1 MNLNKLDRNQQKRLF
16 FNVVLFVLILFMAI
30 RLPLDTDFWWHIHA
44 GQLTIE
50 NGYPVLK
57 DFTSFTVEGN
67 QWVNH
72 SWLAQV
78 IFFLIYSFSGNLGM
92 MIFVAFLATLSML
105 LVYLRLRSNVLVNA
119 FVMVLCVATTAV
131 VWTTRPQLFSLLFFS
146 ILSFLVFEKDV
157 VYSKKFIFAVA
168 VLFLFWSNLHAGFS
182 IGIILIATFIFGL
195 LLDNFFYI
203 DFTEMNKRK
212 NLLRWIGLLLFVSII
227 VLINPNGSDIW
238 KVQFSTISMPVLQ
251 NLIPEWASPN
261 FHELYQQPF
270 LWLWLLL
277 VFFFMV
283 NKKEYSFTKIIPF
296 IVLGALGFLSR
307 RNYVYFAIFS
317 IPILSEEISHFYM
330 NYIKPKFR
338 KNPQA
343 FFFKLN
349 KNPNVWISKLLNSF
363 IIFWLLIFTIGKIVY
378 LGSPIIY
385 QTYLEISYPQKAV
398 EFLIDKQNSDYRCL
412 NSYAWGGYQSWVLPE
427 MKIFIDGRTDLY
439 GETIIRDWIQMINAE
454 EGWESIIIDYDINCV
469 FLEKDYRIIDEL
481 KNKSWRILYS
491 DKSAII
497 MAKPE

>member
-30 RLPLDTDFWWHIHA
+30 RLPLDTDFWWHIRA

-157 VYSKKFIFAVA
+157 VNSKKFIFAVA

-227 VLINPNGSDIW
+227 VLIKPN
-238 KVQFSTISMPVLQ
+238 
-251 NLIPEWASPN
+251 
-261 FHELYQQPF
+261 
-270 LWLWLLL
+270 
-277 VFFFMV
+277 
-283 NKKEYSFTKIIPF
+283 
-296 IVLGALGFLSR
+296 
-307 RNYVYFAIFS
+307 
-317 IPILSEEISHFYM
+317 
-330 NYIKPKFR
+330 
-338 KNPQA
+338 
-343 FFFKLN
+343 
-349 KNPNVWISKLLNSF
+349 
-363 IIFWLLIFTIGKIVY
+363 
-378 LGSPIIY
+378 
-385 QTYLEISYPQKAV
+385 
-398 EFLIDKQNSDYRCL
+398 
-412 NSYAWGGYQSWVLPE
+412 
-427 MKIFIDGRTDLY
+427 
-439 GETIIRDWIQMINAE
+439 
-454 EGWESIIIDYDINCV
+454 
-469 FLEKDYRIIDEL
+469 
-481 KNKSWRILYS
+481 
-491 DKSAII
+491 
-497 MAKPE
+497 